1 MVIYDII
8 FNKICYIRECLEIM
22 ARACLKIAFK
32 HALGSVNF
40 KCAPERKGMLKF
52 MPYYFDRTY
61 ILIIIG
67 AVLCMI
73 ASANVNGTY
82 KRYMGLYNSRGLRA
96 EDVAQMILS
105 NAGIFDVRIERI
117 AGNLTD
123 HYSPREKV
131 LRLSDSVY
139 GSSSV
144 AAIGVA
150 AHECGHAIQHNKGY
164 MPITIRNAIV
174 PVVNIGSNAAWPVI
188 VLGAIIN
195 NGILVN
201 VGIIL
206 FSFAVVFQLITLP
219 VEFNASGRAL
229 RILKEQNILHGDE
242 LSGARKVLGAAA
254 MTYVASMVAILLQLL
269 RLVLIFGRRDRD

>member
-1 MVIYDII
+1 
-8 FNKICYIRECLEIM
+8 M
-22 ARACLKIAFK
+22 A
-32 HALGSVNF
+32 
-40 KCAPERKGMLKF
+40 
-52 MPYYFDRTY
+52 
-61 ILIIIG
+61 
-67 AVLCMI
+67 
-73 ASANVNGTY
+73 ASANVKWTY
-82 KRYMGLYNSRGLRA
+82 KRYTGFYNSRGLRA

-117 AGNLTD
+117 RGNLTD

-139 GSSSV
+139 GSPSV

-150 AHECGHAIQHNKGY
+150 AHECGHAIQHQKGY
-164 MPITIRNAIV
+164 MPITIRNTIV
-174 PVVNIGSNAAWPVI
+174 PLVNFGSNAAWPVI
-188 VLGAIIN
+188 VLGAMIN

-206 FSFAVVFQLITLP
+206 FSFAVFFQLVTLP

-229 RILKEQNILHGDE
+229 KILKQQNILQGKE
-242 LSGARKVLGAAA
+242 LSGARKVLSAAA

-269 RLVLIFGRRDRD
+269 RLLMIFGRRNRD

>member
-1 MVIYDII
+1 
-8 FNKICYIRECLEIM
+8 
-22 ARACLKIAFK
+22 
-32 HALGSVNF
+32 
-40 KCAPERKGMLKF
+40 
-52 MPYYFDRTY
+52 MPYFYYNYTY
-61 ILIIIG
+61 ILVIIG

-73 ASANVNGTY
+73 ASANVKGTY
-82 KRYMGLYNSRGLRA
+82 NRYKKVFNSRGIRA
-96 EDVAQMILS
+96 EEAAERILH
-105 NAGIFDVRIERI
+105 NAGIHDVRIERI
-117 AGNLTD
+117 SGDLTD

-131 LRLSDSVY
+131 LRLSDSVF

-150 AHECGHAIQHNKGY
+150 AHECGHAIQHNVGY
-164 MPITIRNAIV
+164 VPINIRNAIV
-174 PVVNIGSNAAWPVI
+174 PVVNFGSNAAWPVL

-206 FSFAVVFQLITLP
+206 FGFAVLFQLITLP

-229 RILKEQNILHGDE
+229 SILKEQSILQGQE
-242 LSGARKVLGAAA
+242 LSGARKVLTAAA

-269 RLVLIFGRRDRD
+269 RLILIFGRNNRD